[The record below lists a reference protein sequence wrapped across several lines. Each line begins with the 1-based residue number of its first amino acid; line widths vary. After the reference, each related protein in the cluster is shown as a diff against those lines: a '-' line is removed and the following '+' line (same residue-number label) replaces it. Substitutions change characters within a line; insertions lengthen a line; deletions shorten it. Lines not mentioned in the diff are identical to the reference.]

1 MSGKSSVLSQTP
13 QSNIQSLAYSNEVD
27 HDRRGRRVGS
37 RSAWCGH
44 RHYGS
49 EEEAIG
55 AKNDMPEAAKFK
67 VYSSRWMMLLY
78 LSLLNGLSDWTCY
91 SIAPIS
97 ILTSEALD
105 VDTEI
110 LVTVFLAS
118 SVVGTFLEPAV
129 LKWLRLQRLV
139 LLGAPRMLI
148 PGRNSCSGG
157 LFQPDRYDFPI
168 EISPGTAVHTKNYVE
183 SM

>member
-55 AKNDMPEAAKFK
+55 AKNDMPDAAKFK

-129 LKWLRLQRLV
+129 LKWLGLRRSV
-139 LLGAPRMLI
+139 LLGALLLLAAKGMFYTSI
-148 PGRNSCSGG
+148 FCIV
-157 LFQPDRYDFPI
+157 DI
-168 EISPGTAVHTKNYVE
+168 TA
-183 SM
+183 SIC